1 MTAASPPAAT
11 RATTGATTGTPLH
24 PGLLARYTRVLRLS
38 WRDRAAMAPPGRTP
52 LERQFLPA
60 ALEIVETPAPVL
72 AHALLWT
79 VVAALLVALAWAHF
93 GKVDVVAVAQGQ
105 VIAAGR
111 AKLIQPAETAVVKR
125 IHVTDGQAVKAGEV
139 LVELEAAG
147 TATQAEVERLRE
159 AWTAARLEAARE
171 SALARAVQGGM
182 GAVPVLKLE
191 TPANDPTNPTPDTA
205 VPAARLATEAQVLAA
220 EFADHRSRL
229 AAVEADIARRSAE
242 RDSARELAAKL
253 GRTAPIAQR
262 RAEDY
267 RALVEKQFISEHG
280 WLEREQARLEQEG
293 DLAFQQARVRELEAA
308 VEEGRRRRASLV
320 AEAGQWALRRAL
332 DAGQR
337 ATQLAQELAKAASRH
352 RQQVLVAPVEGTVQQ
367 LAIHTEGGVVQE
379 AQPLMVIAPS
389 DYQAEVE
396 AVLENRDVGF
406 VKVGQRAQ
414 VKVETFPFTRYGTIP
429 GVVSFVS
436 PDAVNDAKRG
446 MVFQVRVKL
455 DRGTL
460 KVDEREVQL
469 SPGMAVS
476 VEAMTGKRSVLQYV
490 LEPVRRTV
498 GEGFRER

>member
-1 MTAASPPAAT
+1 M
-11 RATTGATTGTPLH
+11 
-24 PGLLARYTRVLRLS
+24 
-38 WRDRAAMAPPGRTP
+38 
-52 LERQFLPA
+52 
-60 ALEIVETPAPVL
+60 
-72 AHALLWT
+72 
-79 VVAALLVALAWAHF
+79 
-93 GKVDVVAVAQGQ
+93 
-105 VIAAGR
+105 
-111 AKLIQPAETAVVKR
+111 
-125 IHVTDGQAVKAGEV
+125 
-139 LVELEAAG
+139 
-147 TATQAEVERLRE
+147 
-159 AWTAARLEAARE
+159 
-171 SALARAVQGGM
+171 
-182 GAVPVLKLE
+182 
-191 TPANDPTNPTPDTA
+191 
-205 VPAARLATEAQVLAA
+205 
-220 EFADHRSRL
+220 
-229 AAVEADIARRSAE
+229 
-242 RDSARELAAKL
+242 
-253 GRTAPIAQR
+253 
-262 RAEDY
+262 
-267 RALVEKQFISEHG
+267 EKQFISEHG

-320 AEAGQWALRRAL
+320 AEAGQSALRRAL

-352 RQQVLVAPVEGTVQQ
+352 RQQVLVAPVDGTVQQ

-406 VKVGQRAQ
+406 VKVGQRAE

-436 PDAVNDAKRG
+436 QDAVNDAKRG

-476 VEAMTGKRSVLQYV
+476 VEAMTGKRSVLEYV
-490 LEPVRRTV
+490 LEPVRKTV